1 MVKFFSFDKESEAIV
16 LRDFKMIVEDIEE
29 NEMTANENE
38 HQYLNEE
45 TEQIENH
52 LQNEKNGDQR
62 NHEIEQPNKEI
73 DHIKQTILNELG
85 VYKRQI

>member
-29 NEMTANENE
+29 KEMTANENE

-52 LQNEKNGDQR
+52 LQNEKNG
-62 NHEIEQPNKEI
+62 
-73 DHIKQTILNELG
+73 
-85 VYKRQI
+85 Y

>member
-29 NEMTANENE
+29 KEMTANENE

-45 TEQIENH
+45 TEQIENN
-52 LQNEKNGDQR
+52 LQNEKNGD
-62 NHEIEQPNKEI
+62 
-73 DHIKQTILNELG
+73 
-85 VYKRQI
+85 